1 MIGAADVVAAAGE
14 EARDLARVVRSDRVA
29 AAGLRLLVGITIGA
43 VLVHCAA
50 LAGEQL
56 GLLRDEALVDFLRL
70 DYDRA
75 LPEILNYGQTLLA
88 AVLFGIVYLRGRG
101 AVFAGFALAFAIIAF
116 DDMAS
121 YHEVVGDALVV
132 ALDLPALPG
141 LRPDDSGEL
150 LAWALVGIPLVS
162 LLAWGFAVA
171 DRAARG
177 LALLVAATLGL
188 LGVFAVGVD
197 MAHIALTSEAVG
209 LPAALAGALG
219 IAPDLA
225 FKGVDAVLMTVEDG
239 GEMLAIAL
247 AASLALAAWRRETAA
262 SARHVGLALPPGRVA
277 YVQRVGIG
285 VSPR

>member
-1 MIGAADVVAAAGE
+1 MGAADVVAAAGR
-14 EARDLARVVRSDRVA
+14 EARDLARVMRRDPVA
-29 AAGLRLLVGITIGA
+29 GTGARLLLGITLGA

-50 LAGEQL
+50 IAGEQL

-88 AVLFGIVYLRGRG
+88 AVLFGILFLRGRG
-101 AVFAGFALAFAIIAF
+101 AVFAGFALAFAVIAL
-116 DDMAS
+116 DDMVS
-121 YHEVVGDALVV
+121 YHEMAGDALVV

-150 LAWALVGIPLVS
+150 LAWALVGVPLVA
-162 LLAWGFAVA
+162 LLAWGFVVA

-177 LALLVAATLGL
+177 LAVLAGASLGL
-188 LGVFAVGVD
+188 LAVFAVGVD
-197 MAHIALTSEAVG
+197 MAHVALTSEAVG

-225 FKGVDAVLMTVEDG
+225 FKGVDAVLMTAEDG

-247 AASLALAAWRRETAA
+247 AAALALAAWRRETAA
-262 SARHVGLALPPGRVA
+262 SDRHFGLALAPERLA